1 MANLQPITITP
12 GKTIFPGIS
21 HTKFVDDTGAIIVD
35 ASCANIINNPDASL
49 LSLRLMNQVSQ
60 PTTLQGR
67 QTGTKIN
74 LNIFSFNDYQM
85 RRKAETLQYRKNQ
98 SPLSKKQQYAQ
109 ISNSGGSY
117 SSQSLLQKLN
127 NNNCPNLDVITR
139 PPTNSGVHDYK
150 YPGYYYD
157 ANVPYLPSL

>member
-1 MANLQPITITP
+1 MTEPITITP

-35 ASCANIINNPDASL
+35 ASCVNIINVPGANL

-67 QTGTKIN
+67 QRGTILN
-74 LNIFSFNDYQM
+74 LNIFSYSDYQM
-85 RRKAETLQYRKNQ
+85 RRKAEILQYKKNQ
-98 SPLSKKQQYAQ
+98 TPLSKKKQYSQ

-117 SSQSLLQKLN
+117 SIQSLRKIVDSE
-127 NNNCPNLDVITR
+127 NCPNSDTIVR
-139 PPTNSGVHDYK
+139 PPTNSGVYDYN

-157 ANVPYLPSL
+157 ANVPYLSSL